1 LDLFYAHGFGEGF
14 FGSGNRLREIR
25 FFEQEFQRISGTG
38 DLKSALAHLVQLA
51 ADGAKSNSASFYIVD
66 SDQRVLR
73 PLITYGLPASYIA
86 ACGPV
91 RIGDQCCGRAVE
103 HRRPWIVSDML
114 TDPLFATARSAAEVS
129 PIRAAFS
136 VPAIAEDGE
145 CLGSLGCHYGEIYT
159 PTAEQI
165 RNNEVRASMIA
176 HTISKYKDA
185 HALEA
190 DSQEAEREEAGTQLI

>member
-1 LDLFYAHGFGEGF
+1 MGLKET
-14 FGSGNRLREIR
+14 R

-38 DLKSALAHLVQLA
+38 DLRSALAHLVQIA
-51 ADGAKSNSASFYIVD
+51 AEGAKSNSASFYIVD
-66 SDQRVLR
+66 PELSVLR
-73 PLITYGLPASYIA
+73 PLITYGLPASYID

-103 HRRPWIVSDML
+103 HCTPWIISDML
-114 TDPLFATARSAAEVS
+114 TDPLFSTARSAAEIS

-145 CLGSLGCHYGEIYT
+145 CLGSLACHYSKTYA

-165 RNNEVRASMIA
+165 RNNEIWANMVA
-176 HTISKYKDA
+176 HTISQYKDA
-185 HALEA
+185 PADTREA
-190 DSQEAEREEAGTQLI
+190 AGPEVITRETGTPPL